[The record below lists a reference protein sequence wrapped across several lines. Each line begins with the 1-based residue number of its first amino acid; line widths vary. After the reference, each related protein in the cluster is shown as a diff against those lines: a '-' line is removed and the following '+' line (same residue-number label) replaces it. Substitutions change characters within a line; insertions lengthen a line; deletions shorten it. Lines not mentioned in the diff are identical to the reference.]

1 MSKESEKLVAQLND
15 QTEVIEKMR
24 EGLER
29 ICELDDNDSEV
40 SEAKDIAKQL
50 LASFDFIEGEEGED
64 DEDEEGTAA

>member
-1 MSKESEKLVAQLND
+1 MSKESERLVAQLND

-50 LASFDFIEGEEGED
+50 LGSFDFIEGEEGEE